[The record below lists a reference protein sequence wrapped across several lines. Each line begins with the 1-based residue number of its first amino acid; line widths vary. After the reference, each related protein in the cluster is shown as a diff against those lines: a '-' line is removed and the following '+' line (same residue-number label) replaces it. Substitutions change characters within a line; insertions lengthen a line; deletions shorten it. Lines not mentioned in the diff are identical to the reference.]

1 MAAPLPKPHYSTPYN
16 NYLSGDGKSLV
27 YEGPGYYVPS
37 ERGRWI
43 QYSDYRSLPREARR
57 DAIDMQSEDQFVN
70 FMRQRDT
77 PSGYY
82 HKNIGLKQSGVP
94 ALRLAGYTRQLPSMP
109 SKDIFQNPWPK
120 SDAWVPIKREGRGE
134 YYGYYHE
141 AIDGERDRRRKEF
154 PTSWRIEPRDV
165 PKL

>member
-1 MAAPLPKPHYSTPYN
+1 MVLYN
-16 NYLSGDGKSLV
+16 IL
-27 YEGPGYYVPS
+27 
-37 ERGRWI
+37 
-43 QYSDYRSLPREARR
+43 
-57 DAIDMQSEDQFVN
+57 
-70 FMRQRDT
+70 
-77 PSGYY
+77 GYY
-82 HKNIGLKQSGVP
+82 HKNIGLKQTGIP
-94 ALRLAGYTRQLPSMP
+94 ALRLSGYTRQLPSMP